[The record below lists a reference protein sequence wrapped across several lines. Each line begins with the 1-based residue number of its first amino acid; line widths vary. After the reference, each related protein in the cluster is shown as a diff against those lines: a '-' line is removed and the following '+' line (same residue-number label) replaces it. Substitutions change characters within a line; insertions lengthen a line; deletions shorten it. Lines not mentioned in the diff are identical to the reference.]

1 MPIPAPLP
9 LSAFNETMLAA
20 SRRASS
26 DLASCRARLKGE
38 LPSGQF
44 AMIKTGLA
52 AGVGR
57 EYVWV
62 RVTEW
67 PAGEFVGTLE
77 VEPVDAEKF
86 ARGQLLRV
94 GDADVFDRAILDAA
108 ATPEPNTV
116 VAPANS
122 WSFHAV
128 IWPGCTSNR
137 FANSAS
143 VPSFRTAARATF
155 ALNAGA

>member
-1 MPIPAPLP
+1 MLIPAPLP

-26 DLASCRARLKGE
+26 DLASFRARLEGG

-52 AGVGR
+52 ASVGR

-77 VEPVDAEKF
+77 VEPVDAETF

-108 ATPEPNTV
+108 GG
-116 VAPANS
+116 
-122 WSFHAV
+122 V
-128 IWPGCTSNR
+128 IEMPLTDGVTMD
-137 FANSAS
+137 FG
-143 VPSFRTAARATF
+143 VPVEGGVGKR
-155 ALNAGA
+155 LLGPI